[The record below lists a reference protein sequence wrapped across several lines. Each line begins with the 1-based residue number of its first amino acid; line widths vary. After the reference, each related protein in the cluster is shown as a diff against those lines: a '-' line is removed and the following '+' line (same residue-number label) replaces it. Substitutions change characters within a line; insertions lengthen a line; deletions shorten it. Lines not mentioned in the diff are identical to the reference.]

1 MAMTRT
7 LDGFVPAYLLQQAA
21 LLNPNNTS
29 LIDSIGITQRLSIAG
44 RAPLHPALRL
54 AVLAPGQGDRRI
66 FDCKGLERLPGD
78 KARHEGDGEYA
89 AFPLVNDA
97 YQFHGDVRRFLL
109 EVLKRNSLDGKGL
122 DLIGSCNYGKGY
134 NNAFFN
140 QRQMVYGNGDGVIFA
155 KFIIRSVIGHEM
167 AHGVTHHTSGLEYQ
181 DESGAL
187 NEHFSDVIGVLV
199 DQFCDNVTSAAH
211 HWLVGPGLFTDQVK
225 GKALRSMIEP
235 GTAYDDPKLGKDR
248 QPAHMKDKFT
258 GWADNGG
265 VHINSGI
272 PNRAFALFAKAVG
285 GYAFE
290 RPLAI
295 WYATNCG
302 EDRVGANASF
312 QDFADKT
319 MVHCATIAPRQKN
332 NLKDAWGEVGI
343 TVKA

>member
-1 MAMTRT
+1 MTRT
-7 LDGFVPAYLLQQAA
+7 LDGFVPAYLLQAWARLNPTNTTLIDTIGTTQKLAIAGMLPPHAA
-21 LLNPNNTS
+21 LR
-29 LIDSIGITQRLSIAG
+29 QF
-44 RAPLHPALRL
+44 
-54 AVLAPGQGDRRI
+54 VLAPGQGDRRI
-66 FDCKGLERLPGD
+66 FDCKGTTRLPGE
-78 KARHEGDGEYA
+78 KARHEGDAEYA
-89 AFPLVNDA
+89 PFPLVNDA

-109 EVLKRNSLDGKGL
+109 EVAKRNSLDDKGM
-122 DLIGSCNYGKGY
+122 DLIGSCNYDRDY

-140 QRQMVYGNGDGVIFA
+140 RRQMVYGNGDQVIFA

-187 NEHFSDVIGVLV
+187 NEHFSDVVGVLV

-211 HWLVGPGLFTDQVK
+211 HWLVGPGLFTDKVN
-225 GKALRSMIEP
+225 GKALRSMIAP

-248 QPAHMKDKFT
+248 QPAHMKDKYT
-258 GWADNGG
+258 GMGDNGG

-272 PNRAFALFAKAVG
+272 PNKAFALFAKAVG

-290 RPLAI
+290 RPFAI

-302 EDRVGANASF
+302 DNRVGAEASF

-319 MVHCATIAPRQKN
+319 MVHCGTIAPRQKK
-332 NLKDAWGEVGI
+332 NLQEAWGEVGI
-343 TVKA
+343 TVAI